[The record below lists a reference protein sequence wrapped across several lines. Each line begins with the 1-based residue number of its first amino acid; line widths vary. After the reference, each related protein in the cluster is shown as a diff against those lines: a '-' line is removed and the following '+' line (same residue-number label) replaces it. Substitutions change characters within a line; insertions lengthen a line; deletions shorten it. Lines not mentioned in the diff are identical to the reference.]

1 VLVFF
6 GSIAFFRI
14 AKNFF
19 QNLPIGL
26 DKPESRVDT
35 VHVVATVRLTAAT
48 LTRSRDYEQHSE
60 KD

>member
-1 VLVFF
+1 LVSF

-26 DKPESRVDT
+26 DNKETFADSAC
-35 VHVVATVRLTAAT
+35 VVATVRLTAAT
-48 LTRSRDYEQHSE
+48 LTRSRDDEQHSE
-60 KD
+60 KN